1 MAVEYQRGDLIRG
14 TRYEYLAKL
23 GEGGHGAVLSVRH
36 TFLDEVCAMKVL
48 HSDLV
53 THEELAARMEREA
66 RTVVKLKHP
75 NIVRVTDG
83 GITAESPPRPY
94 FVMEQLQG
102 LSLRATLRLAGRVG
116 SLPALRIVIALLEA
130 LEMAHRAGVI
140 HRDLKPDNVFMHRG
154 ADGVTVPKL
163 LDFGI
168 ALLLAGR
175 RLTGKYVLGT
185 PRYIA
190 PEQIRGESATAPTD
204 LYAIGLILYEM
215 LTGRAPYDNLKEAGP
230 LWNAHLNEP
239 LPAPSL
245 QVPDIHPA
253 LDGVVAWLTAK
264 APTDRPPTAFA
275 AAVALRET
283 RRKIELAQAGAIEK
297 EDFKTEPTPMENALA
312 ERGPDELAQ
321 ITEVPSSDDS
331 RSAEVTVP
339 GAPPVFDP
347 RDVPFNPTEPASGG
361 ASAFAGGTVPLRSPG
376 QPRSGVDRNART
388 RTAGDAPAGARAP
401 TTNTAPMSRRGAEP
415 PGSGAV
421 AVATEPVPVEPA
433 PASSPQRTTGGI
445 AIPSTREAK
454 PSAVRSLARRHRQL
468 IAFAV
473 TLIAIVAMGL
483 TIVLRREASITTA
496 SRPSLV
502 VDVPPAFAPS
512 PSILASAP
520 PPPETAAPSAA
531 APSASDLPAAEQRDR
546 AEAGAPPPP
555 ALASSAATSKSP
567 AVRRKAPRPKDG
579 TIDPSTIGF

>member
-1 MAVEYQRGDLIRG
+1 MAVEYQRGDLIPG

-83 GITAESPPRPY
+83 GITAESPARPY

-215 LTGRAPYDNLKEAGP
+215 LTGRAPYDNLKDAGP

-264 APTDRPPTAFA
+264 APIDRPPTAFA

-321 ITEVPSSDDS
+321 ITEVPDSDDS

-347 RDVPFNPTEPASGG
+347 RDVPFNPTEPASSG
-361 ASAFAGGTVPLRSPG
+361 ASAFAGGTVPLRSPVER
-376 QPRSGVDRNART
+376 RSGVDRNART
-388 RTAGDAPAGARAP
+388 RTAGDAPAGPRAP
-401 TTNTAPMSRRGAEP
+401 TTNTAPMSRPGAEP
-415 PGSGAV
+415 PGAGAV
-421 AVATEPVPVEPA
+421 AVAAEPVP

-445 AIPSTREAK
+445 AIPSTRQAK

-473 TLIAIVAMGL
+473 TLIAIVTMGL
-483 TIVLRREASITTA
+483 TIVLRREAKTTTA

-502 VDVPPAFAPS
+502 VDVSPASAPS

-520 PPPETAAPSAA
+520 PRETAAASAA
-531 APSASDLPAAEQRDR
+531 APSTSGLPAAEQGDR